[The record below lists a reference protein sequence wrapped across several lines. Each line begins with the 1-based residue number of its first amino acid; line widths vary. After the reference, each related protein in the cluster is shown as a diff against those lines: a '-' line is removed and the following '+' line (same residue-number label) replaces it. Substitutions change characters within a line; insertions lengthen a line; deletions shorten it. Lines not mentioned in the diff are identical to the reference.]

1 MRSLIRVLGLCLI
14 GLSITCFPGS
24 SATPQLFGSY
34 KITANTDLGADVR
47 ITVELN
53 FMNGANSEVTV
64 KSIGVRS
71 LSMHGQVISASADLL
86 VPAHSNAQT
95 SLQLVIPKKDFDAW
109 RGPHQPFV
117 VKFQTSAGQAVTA
130 NLPMLRTK

>member
-24 SATPQLFGSY
+24 STTSQLVGSY
-34 KITANTDLGADVR
+34 KVTQNTSLGAEVR
-47 ITVELN
+47 ITVEVS
-53 FMNGANSEVTV
+53 FVNGANSEVTV

-95 SLQLVIPKKDFDAW
+95 SVQLVIPKKDFDAW
-109 RGPHQPFV
+109 HTPHQLFV
-117 VKFQTSAGQAVTA
+117 VNFQTSAGQAVTA
-130 NLPMLRTK
+130 NLPLLRTK